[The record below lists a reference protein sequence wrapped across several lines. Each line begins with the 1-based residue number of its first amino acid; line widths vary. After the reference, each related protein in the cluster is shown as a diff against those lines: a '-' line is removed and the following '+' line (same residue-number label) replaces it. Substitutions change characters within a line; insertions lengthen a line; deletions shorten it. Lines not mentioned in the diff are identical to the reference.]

1 MKVLAIGN
9 SFSQDATRYL
19 HQIAQADDFDLKVV
33 NLDIGGCSLERHH
46 ENMTYDKRD
55 YSLEL
60 NGKATGLYVSIRE
73 ALLSDSW
80 DFVTLQQVSHLSF
93 DYSTYQPYL
102 TELSDH
108 VRKYAPGATQ
118 LIHQTWAYAEGSER
132 LASVGYK
139 SQRGMFKD
147 LKRAYDKAAQ
157 SIGAR
162 LIPSGEAMQKLTECG
177 IGMVHRDG
185 FHAGLGLA
193 RYMLGAVWYECLT
206 GRSIENNS
214 FRELDEYASEEE
226 IAIAKRCA
234 HEAVMEYSNKLI

>member
-19 HQIAQADDFDLKVV
+19 HQIALADGYDLKVV

-46 ENMTYDKRD
+46 DNITYDRQD
-55 YSLEL
+55 YSLEV
-60 NGKATGLYVSIRE
+60 NGHATGRYVSIRE
-73 ALLSDSW
+73 ALLSDTW

-102 TELSDH
+102 AVLSDY
-108 VRKYAPGATQ
+108 VRKYAPTARQ
-118 LIHQTWAYAEGSER
+118 LIHQTWAYEEGSEK
-132 LASVGYK
+132 LAGVGYR
-139 SQRGMFKD
+139 SQKDMFED

-162 LIPSGEAMQKLTECG
+162 LIPCGEAMQRLSECG
-177 IGMVHRDG
+177 IGKVHRDG

-214 FRELDEYASEEE
+214 FRELDEYASGEEL
-226 IAIAKRCA
+226 AIAKRCA
-234 HEAVMEYSNKLI
+234 HEAVMKYSGS